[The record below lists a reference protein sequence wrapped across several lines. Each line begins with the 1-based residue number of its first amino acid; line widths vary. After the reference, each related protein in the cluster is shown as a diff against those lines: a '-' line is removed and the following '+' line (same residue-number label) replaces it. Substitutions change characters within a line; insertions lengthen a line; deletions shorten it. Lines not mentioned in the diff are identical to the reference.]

1 MSKNIWYISKYANC
15 LKYGANSRQ
24 FSFSKEFVKKGNCVS
39 LIIGNSSHLFPILPK
54 FSGDF
59 FLEKIDDVDIVWIN
73 LPKYSKA
80 TSIKRF
86 WTWVLFE
93 YKIIKNH
100 KKFPNFKPDT
110 VIASSLSILSIF
122 SGLFL
127 KKTCKCKF
135 ILEVRDIWPQS
146 FVDLRASSKKGLIYY
161 ILRLIEK
168 IGYKYSDEIV
178 GTMPGLYLHVKESG
192 FNPNKVTCVPQ
203 GFDEDFYSKNQEVIN
218 EDYISKYLPKNKF
231 TITYAG
237 TLGVSYALNKV
248 VEAATILEKVEPSIH
263 FVFLGD
269 GIEENK
275 LKQQAKGLSN
285 VTFAPRVRKEQVLSF
300 LSKSSLLLHS
310 FQTKKVFEYGI
321 SPNKFIDYMYSGR
334 PSIVMFSGYK
344 SLINDAGCGE
354 FVEAENTKALSD
366 KIIEYSKKN
375 KKELIIIGENGKRY
389 LEQNLTY
396 DILAKK
402 YLNIILNYE

>member
-24 FSFSKEFVKKGNCVS
+24 FSFSKEFVKKGNCSS
-39 LIIGNSSHLFPILPK
+39 LIIGNSSHLFPSLPK

-59 FLEKIDDVDIVWIN
+59 FIEKIDGVDIVWIN
-73 LPKYSKA
+73 LPNYSKA

-110 VIASSLSILSIF
+110 VISSSLSILSII
-122 SGLFL
+122 SGLFF
-127 KKTCKCKF
+127 KKKFKSKF
-135 ILEVRDIWPQS
+135 IFEVRDIWPQS

-161 ILRLIEK
+161 ILRVIEK
-168 IGYKYSDEIV
+168 IGYKYSNEIV

-192 FNPNKVTCVPQ
+192 FNPNKVTCIPQ

-218 EDYISKYLPKNKF
+218 DDYISKYLPKNKF

-248 VEAATILEKVEPSIH
+248 IEAAAILENIEPSIH

-269 GIEENK
+269 GIEENN
-275 LKQQAKGLSN
+275 LKMQAKGLSN
-285 VTFAPRVRKEQVLSF
+285 VTFAPRIRKEQVLSF

-310 FQTKKVFEYGI
+310 FQMKKVFKYGI
-321 SPNKFIDYMYSGR
+321 SPNKFIDYMHSAK
-334 PSIVMFSGYK
+334 PIIVSYSGYK
-344 SLINDAGCGE
+344 SLINEAGCGE
-354 FVEAENTKALSD
+354 FVEPENIEALSN
-366 KIIEYSKKN
+366 KIIEYSRMS
-375 KKELIIIGENGKRY
+375 KKELNLIGRKGKRY
-389 LEQNLTY
+389 LEENLTY
-396 DILAKK
+396 EVLAKK
-402 YLNIILNYE
+402 YLNIILEK

>member
-24 FSFSKEFVKKGNCVS
+24 FSFSKEFVKKGNCSS
-39 LIIGNSSHLFPILPK
+39 LIIGNSSHLFPSLPK

-59 FLEKIDDVDIVWIN
+59 FIEKIDGVDIVWIN
-73 LPKYSKA
+73 LPNYSKA

-110 VIASSLSILSIF
+110 VISSSLSILSII

-127 KKTCKCKF
+127 KKKFKSKF
-135 ILEVRDIWPQS
+135 IFEVRDIWPQS

-161 ILRLIEK
+161 ILRVIEK
-168 IGYKYSDEIV
+168 IGYKYSNEIV

-192 FNPNKVTCVPQ
+192 FNPNKVTCIPQ

-248 VEAATILEKVEPSIH
+248 IEAAAILEKIEPSIH

-269 GIEENK
+269 GIEENN
-275 LKQQAKGLSN
+275 LKMQAKGLSN
-285 VTFAPRVRKEQVLSF
+285 VTFAPRIRKEQVLSF
-300 LSKSSLLLHS
+300 LSNSSLLLHS
-310 FQTKKVFEYGI
+310 FQMKKVFEYGI
-321 SPNKFIDYMYSGR
+321 SPNKFIDYMHSAK
-334 PSIVMFSGYK
+334 PIIVSYSGYK
-344 SLINDAGCGE
+344 SLINEAGCGE
-354 FVEAENTKALSD
+354 FVEPENIEALSN
-366 KIIEYSKKN
+366 KIIEYSRMS
-375 KKELIIIGENGKRY
+375 KKELNLIGRKGKRY
-389 LEQNLTY
+389 LEENLTY
-396 DILAKK
+396 KVLAKK
-402 YLNIILNYE
+402 YLNIILEK

>member
-24 FSFSKEFVKKGNCVS
+24 FSFSKEFVKKGNCSS
-39 LIIGNSSHLFPILPK
+39 LIIGNSSHLFPSLPK

-59 FLEKIDDVDIVWIN
+59 FIEKIDGVDIVWIN
-73 LPKYSKA
+73 LPNYSKA

-110 VIASSLSILSIF
+110 VISSSLSILSII

-127 KKTCKCKF
+127 KKKFKSKF
-135 ILEVRDIWPQS
+135 IFEVRDIWPQS

-161 ILRLIEK
+161 ILRVIEK
-168 IGYKYSDEIV
+168 IGYKYSNEIV

-192 FNPNKVTCVPQ
+192 FNPNKVTCIPQ

-218 EDYISKYLPKNKF
+218 DDYISKYLPKNKF

-248 VEAATILEKVEPSIH
+248 IEAAAILENIEPSIH

-269 GIEENK
+269 GIEENN
-275 LKQQAKGLSN
+275 LKMQAKGLSN
-285 VTFAPRVRKEQVLSF
+285 VTFAPRIRKEQVLSF

-310 FQTKKVFEYGI
+310 FQMKKVFKYGI
-321 SPNKFIDYMYSGR
+321 SPNKFIDYMHSAK
-334 PSIVMFSGYK
+334 PIIVSYSGYK
-344 SLINDAGCGE
+344 SLINEAGCGE
-354 FVEAENTKALSD
+354 FVEPENIEALSN
-366 KIIEYSKKN
+366 KIIEYSRMS
-375 KKELIIIGENGKRY
+375 KKELNLIGRKGKRY
-389 LEQNLTY
+389 LEENLTY
-396 DILAKK
+396 EVLAKK
-402 YLNIILNYE
+402 YLNIILEK